1 MNDFGIVSVPVIV
14 VLCLLIGKAWKVA
27 DRLDDKWIPCVCGL
41 SGLIIG
47 VLIWKTNGIYHV
59 EWFGI
64 GDPWMAAAVG
74 VVSGFASTGIH
85 QAVKQHI
92 DEANNVVDGL
102 MKDEV
107 E

>member
-47 VLIWKTNGIYHV
+47 VLIWKTNGVYHV
-59 EWFGI
+59 DWFGI

-85 QAVKQHI
+85 QAFKQHI

-107 E
+107 K